1 MIDFNFE
8 QDCCGCASC
17 VNCCPVGAI
26 EMRGNEEGFLI
37 PVVNKDICINCGKCD
52 KSCPHLNTSTDRSGF
67 SLNSFKDKKAYL
79 YYSNSQKRKDS
90 ASGGFVYDVMLS
102 CLKEGGA
109 ICGCVWD
116 DNMKAVH
123 IVSDKLEDLYRMQ
136 SSKYVQSDMG
146 NCFTKIKTALE
157 NGQKVVFCGTPCQTA
172 GLHFFLGKTDRM
184 NLISICLICHGVPS
198 PGVWQKWVE
207 VMEEKHRGKLV
218 NVNMRDKSYKGYK
231 TSYSKYTFV
240 NVERRLNQQSRN
252 VDLKKSTYLS
262 YTERNVGMP
271 TYLSD
276 PYIFLFTDNLYLRH
290 SCDQCQY
297 KADQNGADI
306 IVGDFYASTAGAE
319 NLGCSCLIAMNK
331 KGEDYMGSLE
341 GTIKASNFM
350 EVGIANSMLWES
362 VDQRP
367 DRHAFFERFKQ
378 TKNAYECLFT
388 DFLPYRFKVK
398 KILNKLGLFDLT
410 RRILN
415 IKKFK

>member
-52 KSCPHLNTSTDRSGF
+52 KSCPHLNSSTDRGDF
-67 SLNSFKDKKAYL
+67 SLNSFKNKEAYL

-90 ASGGFVYDVMLS
+90 ASGGFVYDAMLS
-102 CLKEGGA
+102 CLKDGGV

-146 NCFTKIKTALE
+146 NCFTKIETALKS
-157 NGQKVVFCGTPCQTA
+157 GQKVVFCGTPCQTA
-172 GLHFFLGKTDRM
+172 GLYFFLGKTDRM

-198 PGVWQKWVE
+198 PDVWRKWVE

-218 NVNMRDKSYKGYK
+218 NINMRDKSYKGYK

-240 NVERRLNQQSRN
+240 SVERRLDLQSR
-252 VDLKKSTYLS
+252 Y
-262 YTERNVGMP
+262 VGMP
-271 TYLSD
+271 TYLAD

-290 SCDQCQY
+290 SCDRCQY
-297 KADQNGADI
+297 KADRNGANI
-306 IVGDFYASTAGAE
+306 IVGDFYASTEGAG
-319 NLGCSCLIAMNK
+319 NLGCSCMIAMNK
-331 KGEDYMGSLE
+331 KGKDYINSLE

-350 EVGIANSMLWES
+350 EVGTVNSMLWKS
-362 VDQRP
+362 IAQRP

-378 TKNAYECLFT
+378 TANADEHLFT
-388 DFLPYRFKVK
+388 DFLPFRFKVK
-398 KILNKLGLFDLT
+398 KILNRMGLFDFV
-410 RRILN
+410 RIIFS
-415 IKKFK
+415 IKDNWGMKKKD